1 MVNHARTTGT
11 GGTFSNDTYS
21 EIDQFGTESMFQ
33 NAKEAMDQMIL
44 IDDPSFDYGNNPNIG
59 LKLKLEKL
67 GMQGSFS
74 NRNKEN

>member
-1 MVNHARTTGT
+1 MLNQTRTTGG

-33 NAKEAMDQMIL
+33 NAKEAMDQMIS
-44 IDDPSFDYGNNPNIG
+44 ITDPSFDYGNNHNIG

-67 GMQGSFS
+67 GM
-74 NRNKEN
+74 